1 MAGRTALILRA
12 HIAGTNGK
20 GSTAAFLE
28 SILRRAGFRTGL
40 NTSPHLE
47 KINERIRVNGEE
59 ISDEAFAETFT
70 RIQALN
76 EELLAAGKLRAHPT
90 YFECVTAMA
99 FEYFARA
106 RVEFGVFEVG
116 LGGRLDATNILTP
129 VVSIITRVDF
139 DHENFL
145 GHSLAEIAAEK
156 AGILK
161 PSVPVVV
168 AEQRPEALE
177 VIRARARELGCP
189 VIETA
194 AAFRIEKEWMEN
206 GCSRARV
213 TEVESGWPLE
223 LAPRLP
229 GKFQIQNSLNA
240 VAAARYLQKRGY
252 RISDDAITQGI
263 AEAVWPGRL
272 EKLQTE
278 PGCLSGWRAQSFGGE
293 RACGLPGAE
302 PRGRKIWL
310 VFGALRDK
318 AVDEIAGVL
327 FPHAA
332 EVIFTAA
339 AHHARDFRR
348 PAGGNHVAS
357 RRAFHDCSRRGSRA
371 RICARPGRC
380 ARRRHRRRVALP
392 CRATAPLLEKSRAGR
407 RALKNTVE
415 YRGSGSDTVFP
426 DTLNID
432 GEEKF
437 KGTEAREKRDAR
449 RDEFGA
455 RARSSASSWARLPI
469 GRRWSTPSRT
479 LTELACRTKRAW
491 FLRIARRTCFLNTRR
506 ARRSAALK

>member
-1 MAGRTALILRA
+1 MNYEAAVRYLLSLGRELAAPTQAAAAKFDLENITILAERLGRPDRAYPSA

-28 SILRRAGFRTGL
+28 SMLRRAGFRTGL

-59 ISDEAFAETFT
+59 ISDDAFAETFT

-129 VVSIITRVDF
+129 VISIITRVDF

-145 GHSLAEIAAEK
+145 GHSLAEIASEK
-156 AGILK
+156 AGIIK
-161 PSVPVVV
+161 PSVPLVL
-168 AEQRPEALE
+168 AEQRPEVLE

-189 VIETA
+189 IIETA
-194 AAFRIEKEWMEN
+194 KAFRTEKEWMEN

-213 TEVESGWPLE
+213 TEIESGWSLE
-223 LAPRLP
+223 IVPRLP

-240 VAAARYLQKRGY
+240 VAAVRYLQKRGY
-252 RISDDAITQGI
+252 RISDEAIAQGI

-272 EKLQTE
+272 EKLQSS
-278 PGCLSGWRAQSFGGE
+278 PDVYLD
-293 RACGLPGAE
+293 GAHNPSAARE
-302 PRGRKIWL
+302 LAAFLEQNLAGRKVWL

-332 EVIFTAA
+332 EVIFTQPRTTRAISVA
-339 AHHARDFRR
+339 QLAEITAHHAVHF
-348 PAGGNHVAS
+348 
-357 RRAFHDCSRRGSRA
+357 
-371 RICARPGRC
+371 
-380 ARRRHRRRVALP
+380 
-392 CRATAPLLEKSRAGR
+392 
-407 RALKNTVE
+407 TVIPE
-415 YRGSGSDTVFP
+415 P
-426 DTLNID
+426 
-432 GEEKF
+432 E
-437 KGTEAREKRDAR
+437 
-449 RDEFGA
+449 
-455 RARSSASSWARLPI
+455 
-469 GRRWSTPSRT
+469 
-479 LTELACRTKRAW
+479 
-491 FLRIARRTCFLNTRR
+491 
-506 ARRSAALK
+506 AALEFALDQADANDAVIVAGSLYLVGQLRHYWKNRVQVAAC